1 MKTHRSEKSRVED
14 EGNGIGRYKQVLV
27 HMEIGM
33 ETKLRNWKAE
43 RENEWKPTTPKIIIY
58 FQISNN

>member
-33 ETKLRNWKAE
+33 ETKLRN
-43 RENEWKPTTPKIIIY
+43 
-58 FQISNN
+58 